1 MSFIMATSI
10 KHGIQMT
17 INQRRDK
24 TNFTEQTNTE
34 GAVLYTKTTKPHVAH
49 SHLLTLRLG

>member
-1 MSFIMATSI
+1 MAFTMATSI

-17 INQRRDK
+17 INQCRDK
-24 TNFTEQTNTE
+24 ANFTEQTNTE